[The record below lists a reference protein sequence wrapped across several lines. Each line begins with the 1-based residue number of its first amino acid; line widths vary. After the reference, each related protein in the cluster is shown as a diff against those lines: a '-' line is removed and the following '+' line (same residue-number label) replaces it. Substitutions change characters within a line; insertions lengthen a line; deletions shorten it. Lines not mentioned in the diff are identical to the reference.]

1 MKKLMLMFF
10 LILFSAEVLAK
21 PIHVVLLNPGGDH
34 WFWEMIIDFMQA
46 SAEDLDIQLEVITS
60 HRNHILTIQQAKE
73 VASRKNPPD
82 YIVTGNEKSNAGE
95 IIKIANEAGVK
106 VFLFNN
112 GFVSPEDFKTYG
124 RPREKYKHWIGE
136 LIPNN
141 FSAGYQMGN
150 ILINQSLAAG
160 LTAQDGKVHMAAIA
174 GAFKTHASTERVRGL
189 RQAVEENAH
198 RVNLLQ
204 VFPGDW
210 TAKKAEQVSMG
221 LLSRYPEVSVI
232 WAANDTTAFGAM
244 NTATS
249 MGLTPGKDI
258 LFGGCGW
265 YAPAINKV
273 QEGTLATTVGGHF
286 MEAGWVMVLIHDY
299 HHGRDFISNPIETAM
314 YSIDKSNVE
323 KFTKVFGEQQWNKI
337 DFKKFSKVHNS
348 NLKKYDFSLEAVLQQ
363 F

>member
-1 MKKLMLMFF
+1 MKKFMLMFF
-10 LILFSAEVLAK
+10 ITLFSIGALAK

-34 WFWEMIIDFMQA
+34 WFWEMIIDFMKA
-46 SAEDLDIQLEVITS
+46 SAEDLDMQLEVITS

-95 IIKIANEAGVK
+95 IIKISNQAGVK

-112 GFVSPEDFKTYG
+112 GFVSPEDINALG

-136 LIPNN
+136 IIPNN

-160 LTAQDGKVHMAAIA
+160 LTSQGGKVHMAAIA
-174 GAFKTHASTERVRGL
+174 GTFKTHASTERVRGL
-189 RQAVEENAH
+189 RQAVKENSH
-198 RVNLLQ
+198 RVKLLQ

-210 TAKKAEQVSMG
+210 TTKKSEQVSIG
-221 LLSRYPEVSVI
+221 LLSRYPEVKAI

-244 NTATS
+244 NTAMS
-249 MGLTPGKDI
+249 MGLDPGKDI

-265 YAPAINKV
+265 YAPAIKKV
-273 QEGTLATTVGGHF
+273 QDGTLATTVGGHF
-286 MEAGWVMVLIHDY
+286 MEGGWVMVLIHDY
-299 HHGRDFISNPIETAM
+299 HHGRDFISDPIETAM

-323 KFTKVFGEQQWNKI
+323 
-337 DFKKFSKVHNS
+337 
-348 NLKKYDFSLEAVLQQ
+348 
-363 F
+363 